1 MIIEYAKN
9 LFDFVC
15 FIIYYLNE
23 TKFLLPL
30 EDETK
35 DD

>member
-15 FIIYYLNE
+15 FIIDYLNE
-23 TKFLLPL
+23 TQFLLPL
-30 EDETK
+30 EDVMKEE
-35 DD
+35 